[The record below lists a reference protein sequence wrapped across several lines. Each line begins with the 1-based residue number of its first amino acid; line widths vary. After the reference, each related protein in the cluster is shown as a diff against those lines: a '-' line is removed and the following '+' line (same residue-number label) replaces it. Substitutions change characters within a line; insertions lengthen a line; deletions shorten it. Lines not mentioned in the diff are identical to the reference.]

1 MQGEI
6 LHDDELAAKRLRPLV
21 VVVVAAKLGVSALLL
36 ATVHLP
42 PPASEIA
49 ALR

>member
-6 LHDDELAAKRLRPLV
+6 SNDGELAAKRLRPLV
-21 VVVVAAKLGVSALLL
+21 LVVVAAKLMVSGLLL
-36 ATVHLP
+36 ATVQYSP
-42 PPASEIA
+42 PPSEIV

>member
-6 LHDDELAAKRLRPLV
+6 PHDPELAAKRLRPLV

-36 ATVHLP
+36 ATVHFP
-42 PPASEIA
+42 PPPSEIV